1 MKHHVTL
8 ALERVPSLSDH
19 ANLGKDSDQTTTAQL
34 SNFAPFQDALIQ
46 HSLTLLLLDL
56 AMYSSHQGHCN
67 VGSVKILLHHE
78 FPPDTL
84 RRSGRDFTSPR
95 Q

>member
-8 ALERVPSLSDH
+8 ALERIPSLSDH
-19 ANLGKDSDQTTTAQL
+19 ASLGKNSDQTTTAQL
-34 SNFAPFQDALIQ
+34 SHFAPFQDALIQ
-46 HSLTLLLLDL
+46 HSLTLLLLGL

-67 VGSVKILLHHE
+67 AGSVKIPLHYE
-78 FPPDTL
+78 FPQGTL
-84 RRSGRDFTSPR
+84 RRSRRDFTSPR